1 MMKDILTGI
10 NYLNLT
16 LYIVAGVL
24 SLAVLILLFRR
35 FRLSFLVWLIVSAV
49 MVLTYTAITYWLH
62 YLPPKSSSAAST
74 YAAYF
79 IYSGA
84 CIANIIG
91 LVGCIRYL
99 RTWNNDPRTNA
110 STIRR

>member
-24 SLAVLILLFRR
+24 SLAVLVLLFRR
-35 FRLSFLVWLIVSAV
+35 FHLSFLVWLIVSAV
-49 MVLTYTAITYWLH
+49 MVLTYTAITYWFH
-62 YLPPKSSSAAST
+62 YLPPKPSSTAPT
-74 YAAYF
+74 CEAYF

-84 CIANIIG
+84 CIANVIG

-99 RTWNNDPRTNA
+99 RTLNNNPRT
-110 STIRR
+110 TRR